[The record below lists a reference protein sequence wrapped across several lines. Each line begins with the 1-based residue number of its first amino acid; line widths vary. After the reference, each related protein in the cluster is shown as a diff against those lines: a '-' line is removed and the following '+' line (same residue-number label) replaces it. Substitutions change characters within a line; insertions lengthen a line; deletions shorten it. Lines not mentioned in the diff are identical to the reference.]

1 MNRTHGWVRYLGVA
15 LWAAGFAVF
24 WIRIRSWEGGIGA
37 LLEGWLLAV
46 TISPLS
52 GLWLFVIYLVR
63 PVLFLPTTI
72 LTVCSGYLFG
82 PVWGF
87 AYSFSA
93 TLISASVAYFF
104 PRLLSIPIVPPSAGF
119 FQRLREAAFEAVLC
133 ARLVAIPGD
142 FVNYASGI
150 LRVPFTAFFVA
161 TAIGGL
167 PSLLAAVLAG
177 ASIEGDFRFG
187 GLRLNIWYVLISLF
201 LLVGNL
207 VVAREIRRRQRIG
220 LGKGCAKQKK
230 SAQAERV

>member
-1 MNRTHGWVRYLGVA
+1 V
-15 LWAAGFAVF
+15 
-24 WIRIRSWEGGIGA
+24 
-37 LLEGWLLAV
+37 
-46 TISPLS
+46 
-52 GLWLFVIYLVR
+52 
-63 PVLFLPTTI
+63 
-72 LTVCSGYLFG
+72 
-82 PVWGF
+82 
-87 AYSFSA
+87 
-93 TLISASVAYFF
+93 
-104 PRLLSIPIVPPSAGF
+104 GF
-119 FQRLREAAFEAVLC
+119 FQGLREAAFETVLC
-133 ARLVAIPGD
+133 ARLVAVPGD

-187 GLRLNIWYVLISLF
+187 GFRLNIWYILISLV

-230 SAQAERV
+230 ALNLSAYKEHNTALCIIRQGFAS